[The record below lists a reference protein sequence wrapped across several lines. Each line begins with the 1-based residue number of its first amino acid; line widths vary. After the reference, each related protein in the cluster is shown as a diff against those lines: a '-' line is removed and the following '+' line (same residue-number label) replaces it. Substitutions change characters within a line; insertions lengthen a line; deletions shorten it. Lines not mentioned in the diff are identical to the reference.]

1 MNDVLISLFISTDVH
16 DQHST
21 MRQME
26 IESNERKYRLLAEAI
41 PQIVFTFSPGVGVTY
56 ANEKWECY
64 SGADFDRTKGF
75 GFMSQVHADDRQ
87 RLQLPDLAPHK
98 TAGIIWQSEIRLLSK
113 EGEYRWF
120 LVKCISVDELDTGN
134 VRWFGTWYVISNP
147 NITTTILTRCI

>member
-147 NITTTILTRCI
+147 NITTILTD